1 MQCVSSSALSYPAGN
16 DVSLRA
22 VHVPQA
28 VPSWFVRVT
37 DFRED
42 LLENNRQTYWVP
54 SHVKEGRF
62 HNWLQNARDWC
73 VSRSRFWGTPI
84 PIWASA
90 DLKELVVVGSIAELE
105 ELTGEQVIVVCL
117 TLPGKPCSL
126 RALSLTSIWPQSHY
140 TLLIAMLA

>member
-1 MQCVSSSALSYPAGN
+1 M
-16 DVSLRA
+16 
-22 VHVPQA
+22 
-28 VPSWFVRVT
+28 RVT
-37 DFRED
+37 DFRDD

-90 DLKELVVVGSIAELE
+90 DLKEVVVVGSIAELE
-105 ELTGEQVIVVCL
+105 ELTGEQVRPALHCQEIRVEE
-117 TLPGKPCSL
+117 TCSL
-126 RALSLTSIWPQSHY
+126 RAMTTRSVALERRLP
-140 TLLIAMLA
+140 